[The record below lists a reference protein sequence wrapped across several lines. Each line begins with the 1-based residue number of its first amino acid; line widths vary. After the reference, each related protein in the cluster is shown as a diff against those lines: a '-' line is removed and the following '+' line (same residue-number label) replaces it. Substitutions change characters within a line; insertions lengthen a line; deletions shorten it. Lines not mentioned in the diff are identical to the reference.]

1 MRAHSEPSA
10 TIQAMHMH
18 LKCAKYK
25 RGSTLLT
32 TVLVSVVAA
41 TIAMVAI
48 QVSLVAGASELDRLE
63 VSQAKLSMNT
73 GLTRVAATLE
83 HNPLSIYYQV
93 LQDESDRLCYLAA
106 DNTVVVQA
114 GSPWPAECGPVWGYT
129 RSEYTSG
136 VLISPPSPSNSNI
149 EVSAF
154 GRSGNVVV
162 GQIDSYSVLGPQT
175 PSMYSGSLL
184 DTTTQAFT
192 QVSYNGIVY
201 SYKEIVV
208 ADYQSFSQ
216 NSILASE
223 RSVSSTLSA
232 TCSTVCFH
240 ATPTPES
247 GSSLSIRNV
256 YKNPLSPASIDSNI
270 TSLQTVACLDTS
282 PIVINNRVSSLCL
295 ANGSNLVTIQESVT
309 PMQGVASVLVTP
321 GSVAD
326 TLNVY
331 SSTQTPSNSG
341 SLDSWVLV
349 GVFNYPASGVLY
361 SDYDTYVGIC
371 PPTESGCSV
380 SFTSGITIVAGS
392 PSGRKDIII
401 NSAVTSSN
409 NLGLVASGS
418 VVIGS
423 SVSLHNTVI
432 NASLVAAGET
442 NGALVQTQ
450 TSSPSAGNAS
460 LTINGQIVLARYDI
474 SLANYSAKTLN
485 TKVGNAPMLPSPV
498 VQYRRLYATPLT
510 ATQASAL
517 AEESRP

>member
-1 MRAHSEPSA
+1 M
-10 TIQAMHMH
+10 
-18 LKCAKYK
+18 
-25 RGSTLLT
+25 
-32 TVLVSVVAA
+32 LVSVVAA

-48 QVSLVAGASELDRLE
+48 QVSLVAGTSELDRLE
-63 VSQAKLSMNT
+63 VSQAKLSMTT

-93 LQDESDRLCYLAA
+93 LQDESDRVCYLAA
-106 DNTVVVQA
+106 DNTVIVQA
-114 GSPWPAECGPVWGYT
+114 GSPWPAECGPFWGYT
-129 RSEYTSG
+129 ISEYTSG
-136 VLISPPSPSNSNI
+136 VLISPPSPSNPNI

-162 GQIDSYSVLGPQT
+162 GQVDSYSVLGPQT

-184 DTTTQAFT
+184 DTTIPAFT
-192 QVSYNGIVY
+192 QVTYNGIVY

-208 ADYQSFSQ
+208 SDYQSFGQ

-232 TCSTVCFH
+232 TCTTVCFH

-247 GSSLSIRNV
+247 GSSLNIRNV
-256 YKNPLSPASIDSNI
+256 YKTPLSPASIDSSI
-270 TSLQTVACLDTS
+270 TSLKTVACLDTS
-282 PIVINNRVSSLCL
+282 PIVLYNRVSSLCL
-295 ANGSNLVTIQESVT
+295 ANGANLATSQESVA
-309 PMQGVASVLVTP
+309 PLQGVASVLVTP
-321 GSVAD
+321 GASAN

-331 SSTQTPSNSG
+331 SSAQTPTNSDN
-341 SLDSWVLV
+341 LNSWVLV

-361 SDYDTYVGIC
+361 SDYNTYVGIC

-380 SFTSGITIVAGS
+380 NFSSGLTIVAGS
-392 PSGRKDIII
+392 PAGRKNIII
-401 NSAVTSSN
+401 NSAVNSSG

-418 VVIGS
+418 VVISS

-442 NGALVQTQ
+442 TGALMKTQ
-450 TSSPSAGNAS
+450 TTSPSSSNTS
-460 LTINGQIVLARYDI
+460 LTINGQIVLARYDV
-474 SLANYSAKTLN
+474 SLENYSTKILN
-485 TKVGNAPMLPSPV
+485 TQSGDAPMLPSPV
-498 VQYRRLYATPLT
+498 LQYRRLHATPLT

-517 AEESRP
+517 AEQSRP